1 MSTSL
6 LRRMCG
12 KMRLV
17 KHLQSWLNKQS
28 TLWVTGVYKAQFF
41 FVEGH
46 FLFNQNFQT
55 EFLATIRVW
64 MEQHYT

>member
-1 MSTSL
+1 MGY
-6 LRRMCG
+6 RG
-12 KMRLV
+12 V
-17 KHLQSWLNKQS
+17 KSA
-28 TLWVTGVYKAQFF
+28 VF